1 MPVVPSP
8 RRPGPMPANVYHKR
22 FRMEADLRGRIDPP
36 ELPAGCDWVGWDDT
50 LLERHA
56 EVKLTAFAGEL
67 DADIFP
73 GLGRPDGCAAL
84 MRAIRYQDGFCPGA
98 TWLVGVAGGWAGT
111 VQGLA
116 DADNFGA
123 IQNLG
128 VVPAHRGRGLGAALL
143 AQALIGFQAAGLR
156 RATLEVTA
164 ANAAAVA
171 LYRRYGFRCVRTI
184 YKPAPVSDAAAVG

>member
-1 MPVVPSP
+1 MP
-8 RRPGPMPANVYHKR
+8 PAVYHKR
-22 FRMEADLRGRIDPP
+22 FRMEADLRSRIDPL
-36 ELPAGCDWVGWDDT
+36 ELPPGCDWAEWDDT
-50 LLERHA
+50 LLDRHA
-56 EVKLTAFAGEL
+56 EVKLAAFVGEL

-73 GLGRPDGCAAL
+73 SLGRLAGCTAL

-98 TWLVGVAGGWAGT
+98 TWLVGCPGGWAGT

-116 DADNFGA
+116 DVDNFGA
-123 IQNLG
+123 VQNLG

-171 LYRRYGFRCVRTI
+171 LYRRSGFRCVRTI
-184 YKPAPVSDAAAVG
+184 YKPAPVSDAATAG